1 MGPRIGQT
9 FRRTPAPSRSLHNGP
24 VDEFEAL
31 IAAFAG
37 RDGVTVGG
45 RRGFGANALQ
55 VDGRIFAMS
64 NELGIVLKLP
74 RDRVAALVASG
85 EGRSFDAGKGRPMK
99 EWVIVPW
106 ESGGASRSL
115 AEEAL
120 AFVAAGSPR

>member
-1 MGPRIGQT
+1 M
-9 FRRTPAPSRSLHNGP
+9 
-24 VDEFEAL
+24 DEFDEVIGAL
-31 IAAFAG
+31 AE

-45 RRGFGANALQ
+45 GRGFGANALK

-64 NELGIVLKLP
+64 DDAGLVLKLP

-85 EGRSFDAGKGRPMK
+85 AGLPFDAGKGRPMK

-106 ESGGASRSL
+106 PSRDASRAL

-120 AFVAAGSPR
+120 AFVGAGTGR